1 MAIQIRRGLDAN
13 VGAFSPSAGEPF
25 MTTDIV
31 RMYLGGAAA
40 AKHVMACKCNITAT
54 AAPTVNDDAGD
65 GYSVNSFWCDTT
77 NDKAYQCL
85 DSTVGAAVWIEI
97 TAGAYSLAI
106 GNAISGGTASY
117 LLSIDATN
125 SLLST
130 TAITTPG
137 RNLIDDATVADQR
150 TTLGLG
156 SGDSPQFQS
165 IELGHASDCTLQR
178 ISAGD
183 IEIETNLIYRANGT
197 DVPIGDGGTGA
208 STAYA
213 AKDAL
218 TVKGADV
225 ASATTTDLAA
235 ATGEYVDVTGT
246 TTITGLGTAAAGVE
260 RVVRFTGILTLTHH
274 ATALILPGA
283 ANITTAA
290 NDRAF
295 FRSLG
300 SGNWICTAY
309 TRASGAAITPGGVN
323 LQDIDA
329 LADPGADRILGWD
342 DSAGHVIYF
351 SCGNGITTNG
361 TELRGVVAS
370 ETDVGVVEL
379 STNAETQ
386 TGTDTGRVM
395 TPASAHYHPG
405 AVKAWIELDA
415 SSGTPTATKS
425 KNITSIT
432 DHGTGAFTVVFDTDF
447 DSANYTR
454 IGVCMVTISAGG
466 FCFGPVT
473 DVPAAGSCR
482 FVTTTAAFA
491 AADCKYVSI
500 VFLGGW

>member
-1 MAIQIRRGLDAN
+1 
-13 VGAFSPSAGEPF
+13 
-25 MTTDIV
+25 
-31 RMYLGGAAA
+31 
-40 AKHVMACKCNITAT
+40 
-54 AAPTVNDDAGD
+54 VNDDAGD

-150 TTLGLG
+150 NTLGLG
-156 SGDSPQFQS
+156 TGDSPQFAS
-165 IELGHASDCTLQR
+165 IELGHASDCSLQR

-208 STAYA
+208 STAYEG
-213 AKDAL
+213 KDAL
-218 TVKGADV
+218 TVKGADI
-225 ASATTTDLAA
+225 ASATTTNLAT

-260 RVVRFTGILTLTHH
+260 RVVRFTGVLTLTHH
-274 ATALILPGA
+274 ATALILPGS

-309 TRASGAAITPGGVN
+309 TRASGEALILDGDLLAIAALSPANDDVI
-323 LQDIDA
+323 QRKA
-329 LADPGADRILGWD
+329 GAWTNRTIAQLSTDLGIV
-342 DSAGHVIYF
+342 A
-351 SCGNGITTNG
+351 
-361 TELRGVVAS
+361 AS
-370 ETDVGVVEL
+370 ETAAGIAEHAT
-379 STNAETQ
+379 STEVQ
-386 TGTDTGRVM
+386 TGTDVGRVVS
-395 TPASAHYHPG
+395 PATLKSSLSVAKGWINFTMVG
-405 AVKAWIELDA
+405 AG
-415 SSGTPTATKS
+415 GTVNQS
-425 KNITSIT
+425 INVSSIT
-432 DHGTGAFTVVFDTDF
+432 DMAVGYFEINWNTDF
-447 DSANYTR
+447 TSANHCS
-454 IGVCMVTISAGG
+454 IGSAGLG
-466 FCFGPVT
+466 GVRMFLDLGS
-473 DVPAAGSCR
+473 AGSN
-482 FVTTTAAFA
+482 TAGKTAAVTSSAGTLTDADMVCVA
-491 AADCKYVSI
+491 AFGA
-500 VFLGGW
+500 W